1 MLLLGE
7 SMGYYNIFELA
18 VIGAKSV
25 KHALVQV
32 FDQYRPHI
40 LIRKNLPD
48 YRPQNLFPMVAGQG
62 VVRGLLIMRKKKG
75 EVGVHW

>member
-1 MLLLGE
+1 
-7 SMGYYNIFELA
+7 MGYYNIFELA

-25 KHALVQV
+25 KHTLVQV

-40 LIRKNLPD
+40 LIRKNLPE
-48 YRPQNLFPMVAGQG
+48 YRPQKVFPMVFTGQG
-62 VVRGLLIMRKKKG
+62 VIRGLLIMRKKK

>member
-1 MLLLGE
+1 MKKV
-7 SMGYYNIFELA
+7 GYYNIFELA

-25 KHALVQV
+25 KHTLVQV

-48 YRPQNLFPMVAGQG
+48 YRPQKIFPMFTGQG
-62 VVRGLLIMRKKKG
+62 VIRGLLIMRKKK

>member
-1 MLLLGE
+1 V
-7 SMGYYNIFELA
+7 GYYNIFELA

-25 KHALVQV
+25 KHTLVQV

-40 LIRKNLPD
+40 LIRKNLPE
-48 YRPQNLFPMVAGQG
+48 YRPQKVFPMVFTGQG
-62 VVRGLLIMRKKKG
+62 VIRGLLIMRKKK